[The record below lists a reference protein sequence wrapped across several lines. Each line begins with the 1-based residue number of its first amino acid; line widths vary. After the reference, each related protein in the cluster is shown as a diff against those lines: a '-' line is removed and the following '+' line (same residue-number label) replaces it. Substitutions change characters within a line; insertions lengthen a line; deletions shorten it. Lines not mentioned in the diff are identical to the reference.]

1 MPGTTTRLCRDGSTV
16 HDPANPA
23 AGSPGPDPGGA
34 GYESAR
40 ENVGQ
45 VLAWYTQQIMRE
57 RRAGIPNEA
66 LMEELKAAQR
76 ACVSDQK
83 ALEEA
88 SPAQVAR
95 IAADYEARLN
105 DLKRA

>member
-1 MPGTTTRLCRDGSTV
+1 M

-23 AGSPGPDPGGA
+23 DGSPGPDPGGA

-40 ENVGQ
+40 EKVRR
-45 VLAWYTQQIMRE
+45 VLAWYTQQIVRE
-57 RRAGIPNEA
+57 RRAGTPDEA

-76 ACVSDQK
+76 ACVADEK

-88 SPAQVAR
+88 SPEEVSR

-105 DLKRA
+105 DLNRP